1 MSKNADLHKRRIAA
15 IPRGVGNSL
24 AVYAERAQNAELWDV
39 EGRRYVDFASG
50 IAVVNTGHV
59 HPHVKAAMAAQLE
72 KITHGCFQVT
82 PYESYIALAEALNK
96 LAPGPTPKKTIF
108 LSTGAEAVEN
118 AIKIARYAT
127 KRSAVIAFSGGFHG
141 RTLGCIALTG
151 KVQPYKAGFGP
162 MLPEV
167 FHVPYPM
174 AYHGVSAED
183 SFAAIDHLFKADV
196 DPARVAAIIIEPVQ
210 GEGGFYIAPPEFLR
224 GLRALCDKHGILLIA
239 DEIQTGFARTGKTFA
254 IEHAGIEPDLMT
266 VAKSIAGG
274 VPLSAVIGKAD
285 IMDAPVVG
293 GLGGTFAGSPL
304 ACAAGLAVLEVIE
317 KEKLNQRAE
326 QLGGKTRGAAEADAG
341 QVQLHRRS
349 ARARHDGGDGAGE
362 ESPRRR
368 ARCGSHQGVGA
379 GRGTARADPAVLR
392 HLLERDPHSRA
403 AHDSGGAARGRI
415 GIAGAVA
422 GRGDVGRQR
431 PPSPDRRGRPSFPRE
446 APDLRNGR
454 RLTQGT
460 RGLNGANTPSW
471 LNSNTQAC
479 SVHNWKS

>member
-50 IAVVNTGHV
+50 IAVLNTGHV

-72 KITHGCFQVT
+72 KLTHGCFQVT

-162 MLPEV
+162 MMPEV
-167 FHVPYPM
+167 FHVPFPM
-174 AYHGVSAED
+174 AYHGVTPEH
-183 SFAAIDHLFKADV
+183 SFAAIENLFKADV

-210 GEGGFYIAPPEFLR
+210 GEGGFYIASPEFLR
-224 GLRALCDKHGILLIA
+224 SLRALCDKHGILLIA

-274 VPLSAVIGKAD
+274 VPLSAVIGKAE

-304 ACAAGLAVLEVIE
+304 ACAAGLEVLEVLQRE
-317 KEKLNQRAE
+317 NLNARAVE
-326 QLGGKTRGAAEADAG
+326 LGGKLTSKLKTLQAKYPCIGEVRSLGMMVAIELVKNRRADAPDAELTKAVVQAAGRRGLILLSCGVYSNVIRILAPLTIPETQLEEGLRLLEDAIAEATT
-341 QVQLHRRS
+341 
-349 ARARHDGGDGAGE
+349 
-362 ESPRRR
+362 
-368 ARCGSHQGVGA
+368 GS
-379 GRGTARADPAVLR
+379 T
-392 HLLERDPHSRA
+392 S
-403 AHDSGGAARGRI
+403 
-415 GIAGAVA
+415 AVA
-422 GRGDVGRQR
+422 
-431 PPSPDRRGRPSFPRE
+431 
-446 APDLRNGR
+446 
-454 RLTQGT
+454 
-460 RGLNGANTPSW
+460 
-471 LNSNTQAC
+471 
-479 SVHNWKS
+479 

>member
-24 AVYAERAQNAELWDV
+24 AVYADRAQNAELWDV

-50 IAVVNTGHV
+50 IAVVNTGHL

-127 KRSAVIAFSGGFHG
+127 RRSAVIAFTGGFHG

-174 AYHGVSAED
+174 AYHGVTPEHAL
-183 SFAAIDHLFKADV
+183 AALENLFKADV

-210 GEGGFYIAPPEFLR
+210 GEGGFYIAPPEFMR
-224 GLRALCDKHGILLIA
+224 SLRALCDKHGILLIA
-239 DEIQTGFARTGKTFA
+239 DEIQTGFARTGRTFA
-254 IEHAGIEPDLMT
+254 TEHSGIEPDLMT

-274 VPLSAVIGKAD
+274 VPLSAVIGKAE

-304 ACAAGLAVLEVIE
+304 ACAAGLAVLEVLE
-317 KEKLNQRAE
+317 KEKLNQRALDLGAK
-326 QLGGKTRGAAEADAG
+326 LGGKLKQMQARFPCIGEVRQLGMMVAVELVKNRRADQPDADLTKAVVQAAGRRGLILLSCGLYSNVIRILAPLTIPEA
-341 QVQLHRRS
+341 QLEE
-349 ARARHDGGDGAGE
+349 GLKLLE
-362 ESPRRR
+362 ESL
-368 ARCGSHQGVGA
+368 
-379 GRGTARADPAVLR
+379 D
-392 HLLERDPHSRA
+392 E
-403 AHDSGGAARGRI
+403 
-415 GIAGAVA
+415 AVA
-422 GRGDVGRQR
+422 GATSAV
-431 PPSPDRRGRPSFPRE
+431 
-446 APDLRNGR
+446 A
-454 RLTQGT
+454 
-460 RGLNGANTPSW
+460 
-471 LNSNTQAC
+471 
-479 SVHNWKS
+479 

>member
-1 MSKNADLHKRRIAA
+1 MSKNADLHQRRIAA

-24 AVYAERAQNAELWDV
+24 AVYADRASNSELWDV

-50 IAVVNTGHV
+50 IAVVNTGHL

-72 KITHGCFQVT
+72 KLTHGCFQVT
-82 PYESYIALAEALNK
+82 PYESYIALAEKLNA

-127 KRSAVIAFSGGFHG
+127 KRSAVIAFTGGFHG

-167 FHVPYPM
+167 FHVPFPM
-174 AYHGVSAED
+174 AYHGVTAEH
-183 SFAAIDHLFKADV
+183 SLAAIDNLFKADV

-224 GLRALCDKHGILLIA
+224 ALRALCDKHGILLIA
-239 DEIQTGFARTGKTFA
+239 DEIQTGFARTGRTFA

-274 VPLSAVIGKAD
+274 VPLSAVIGKAE

-304 ACAAGLAVLEVIE
+304 ACAAGLAVLEVLE
-317 KEKLNQRAE
+317 EEKLNERAE
-326 QLGGKTRGAAEADAG
+326 QLGGKLAGKLRALQARLPCIGEIRQLGMMVAIELVKNRRADQPDAELTKAVVQAAGRRGLILLSCGLYSNVIRILAPLTIPEAQLDEGLKLLEESLAEA
-341 QVQLHRRS
+341 S
-349 ARARHDGGDGAGE
+349 TGA
-362 ESPRRR
+362 
-368 ARCGSHQGVGA
+368 
-379 GRGTARADPAVLR
+379 TT
-392 HLLERDPHSRA
+392 
-403 AHDSGGAARGRI
+403 
-415 GIAGAVA
+415 AVA
-422 GRGDVGRQR
+422 
-431 PPSPDRRGRPSFPRE
+431 
-446 APDLRNGR
+446 
-454 RLTQGT
+454 
-460 RGLNGANTPSW
+460 
-471 LNSNTQAC
+471 
-479 SVHNWKS
+479 